1 MSAQDITA
9 KLQALGPHANN
20 LGLWSTERPVGSAG
34 AGVLWRVQP
43 NSAAQAAHDLF
54 GVLRD
59 LDARGVQQIWVES
72 PPDLPEWEGV
82 RDRLQRAAA

>member
-1 MSAQDITA
+1 
-9 KLQALGPHANN
+9 
-20 LGLWSTERPVGSAG
+20 
-34 AGVLWRVQP
+34 
-43 NSAAQAAHDLF
+43 LF

-82 RDRLQRAAA
+82 RDRLQRSAA